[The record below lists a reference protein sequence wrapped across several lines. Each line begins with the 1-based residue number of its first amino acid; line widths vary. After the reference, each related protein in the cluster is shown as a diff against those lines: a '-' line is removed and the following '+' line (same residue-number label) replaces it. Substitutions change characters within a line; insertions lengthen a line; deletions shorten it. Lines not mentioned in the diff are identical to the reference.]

1 MAKKTKWR
9 KKDGKKTRKRDDKL
23 VIKMAEI
30 MPIKMAL
37 KWRQNGEKI
46 RKKWR

>member
-1 MAKKTKWR
+1 MA

-23 VIKMAEI
+23 VIKIAII

-37 KWRQNGEKI
+37 IWR
-46 RKKWR
+46 